1 MKKLKE
7 FKSEQKYITEVGPIG
22 ALMMGVMGLWGG
34 YQAFKRTKEKIK
46 GYRESQAEKKSNKE
60 YGVEI
65 EIKKIDPDTGEEYTE
80 IETLE
85 GSDANLDSD
94 GVYKAQ
100 KEAQK
105 KYDTLQKSK
114 DKKAAREKMRD
125 ALGMVPDEP
134 MTKAKERKGI
144 ELLKKQME
152 PDEPEEPSEP
162 SDDSD
167 TSDTTSDIPVDKKDD
182 PEQELR
188 RKGDA
193 GEIEDEG
200 EANEYFKLVGKA
212 PSGWN
217 NQGDKDNPKL
227 VQSKKQGTQGK
238 VTGKD
243 TSAADK
249 LLRRNSR
256 LLKFGEFISEGVMD
270 DLKKSA
276 KTKKDTEIKLD
287 DGTKIPLDQ
296 MTAEILVKYIEGLK
310 SSEQKRIVNQIQ
322 RTERAFM
329 KVLGKA
335 HGE

>member
-65 EIKKIDPDTGEEYTE
+65 EIKKIDTDTGEEYTE

-85 GSDANLDSD
+85 GREANLDSD

-105 KYDTLQKSK
+105 KYDTLQKSR

-125 ALGMVPDEP
+125 ALGMGPDEP

-217 NQGDKDNPKL
+217 NEGDKNNPKL
-227 VQSKKQGTQGK
+227 VQTKKEQ
-238 VTGKD
+238 
-243 TSAADK
+243 
-249 LLRRNSR
+249 RM
-256 LLKFGEFISEGVMD
+256 LKFGEYFSGGVMD

>member
-1 MKKLKE
+1 
-7 FKSEQKYITEVGPIG
+7 
-22 ALMMGVMGLWGG
+22 
-34 YQAFKRTKEKIK
+34 
-46 GYRESQAEKKSNKE
+46 
-60 YGVEI
+60 
-65 EIKKIDPDTGEEYTE
+65 
-80 IETLE
+80 
-85 GSDANLDSD
+85 
-94 GVYKAQ
+94 
-100 KEAQK
+100 
-105 KYDTLQKSK
+105 
-114 DKKAAREKMRD
+114 MRD
-125 ALGMVPDEP
+125 ALGMGPDEP

-217 NQGDKDNPKL
+217 NEGDKNNPKL
-227 VQSKKQGTQGK
+227 VQTKEEQ
-238 VTGKD
+238 
-243 TSAADK
+243 
-249 LLRRNSR
+249 RM
-256 LLKFGEFISEGVMD
+256 LKFGEYFSEGVMD
-270 DLKKSA
+270 DLKKSS
-276 KTKKDTEIKLD
+276 KTKRDTEIKLD

>member
-85 GSDANLDSD
+85 GREANLDSD

-125 ALGMVPDEP
+125 ALGMGPDEP

-217 NQGDKDNPKL
+217 NEGDKNNPKL
-227 VQSKKQGTQGK
+227 VQ
-238 VTGKD
+238 
-243 TSAADK
+243 
-249 LLRRNSR
+249 
-256 LLKFGEFISEGVMD
+256 
-270 DLKKSA
+270 
-276 KTKKDTEIKLD
+276 TKK
-287 DGTKIPLDQ
+287 
-296 MTAEILVKYIEGLK
+296 
-310 SSEQKRIVNQIQ
+310 
-322 RTERAFM
+322 
-329 KVLGKA
+329 
-335 HGE
+335 

>member
-125 ALGMVPDEP
+125 ALGMGPDEP

-217 NQGDKDNPKL
+217 NEGDKNNPKL
-227 VQSKKQGTQGK
+227 VQTKKEQ
-238 VTGKD
+238 
-243 TSAADK
+243 
-249 LLRRNSR
+249 RM
-256 LLKFGEFISEGVMD
+256 LKFGEYFSEGVMD